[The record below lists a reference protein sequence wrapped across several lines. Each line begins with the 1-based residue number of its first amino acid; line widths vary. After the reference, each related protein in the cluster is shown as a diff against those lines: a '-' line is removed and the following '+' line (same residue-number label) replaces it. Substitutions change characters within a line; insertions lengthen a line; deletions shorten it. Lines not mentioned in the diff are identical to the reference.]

1 MVPSAIA
8 VVGDSD
14 GGNGGKIKMIA
25 HGPESKEQFQVLE
38 ETKTIAAELETS
50 TNRYAPAISL
60 QTKSK

>member
-25 HGPESKEQFQVLE
+25 HKPESKEQFQVLE
-38 ETKTIAAELETS
+38 ETKIIAAEETS